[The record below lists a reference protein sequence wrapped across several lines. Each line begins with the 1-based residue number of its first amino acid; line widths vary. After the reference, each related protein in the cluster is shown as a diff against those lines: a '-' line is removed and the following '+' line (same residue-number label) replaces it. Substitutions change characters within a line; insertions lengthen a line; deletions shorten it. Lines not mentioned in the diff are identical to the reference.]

1 MKKSILITLALMA
14 VLIPYAATSA
24 TVTRIIDGD
33 TLEAREDGEVVRV
46 RLVDIDA
53 PEKSQAYGQ
62 RAKQKLIE
70 LVKGADDFT
79 VKSTSKDRY
88 GRVLG
93 QVYVKRCQPECLS
106 YYVNAEMV
114 KSGLAWAYR
123 FHNKATSPAMAEL
136 ETEARKK
143 KIGLWA
149 DPNAIEPWHYR
160 QREKMLSN

>member
-1 MKKSILITLALMA
+1 MQLIRAQTGVKCEHARFQTRA
-14 VLIPYAATSA
+14 V
-24 TVTRIIDGD
+24 
-33 TLEAREDGEVVRV
+33 
-46 RLVDIDA
+46 
-53 PEKSQAYGQ
+53 
-62 RAKQKLIE
+62 
-70 LVKGADDFT
+70 
-79 VKSTSKDRY
+79 TSKDRY